1 MNKNVLDTDLSGK
14 VAVVTGGSRGIG
26 AATAKKLASLGAN
39 IAVIYAGNEAAA
51 NAVCEECRAHGVK
64 AEAFQCDVADF
75 AQTKETVALI
85 KEAFGT
91 VDILI
96 NCAGITRDK
105 LLAMMREDDFDAVIA
120 TNLKGTWNM
129 IRQCCGIFIRNK
141 GGSIVNVSSVV
152 GLTGNAGQSNYSASK
167 AGIIGLT
174 KSTAKEL
181 AAKNIR
187 CNAVAPGF
195 IATDMTKDL
204 GGEDSPWLKMIPL
217 ARAGEAEEVA
227 EAIVFLAD
235 AAYITGEVLRVDGGM
250 AM

>member
-1 MNKNVLDTDLSGK
+1 MIQGK
-14 VAVVTGGSRGIG
+14 TAIVTGGSRGIG

-64 AEAFQCDVADF
+64 AEAFPCDVADF

>member
-1 MNKNVLDTDLSGK
+1 MIQGK
-14 VAVVTGGSRGIG
+14 TAIVTGGSRGIG

-75 AQTKETVALI
+75 AQTKETVAII

>member
-1 MNKNVLDTDLSGK
+1 MIQGK
-14 VAVVTGGSRGIG
+14 TAIVTGGSRGIG

-75 AQTKETVALI
+75 AQIKETVALI

>member
-1 MNKNVLDTDLSGK
+1 MIQGK
-14 VAVVTGGSRGIG
+14 TAIVTGGSRGIG

-204 GGEDSPWLKMIPL
+204 GGEDSLWLKMIPL

-227 EAIVFLAD
+227 EAIAFLAD

>member
-1 MNKNVLDTDLSGK
+1 MIQGK
-14 VAVVTGGSRGIG
+14 TAIVTGGSRGIG

-204 GGEDSPWLKMIPL
+204 GGEDSLWLKMIPL

>member
-1 MNKNVLDTDLSGK
+1 MIQGK
-14 VAVVTGGSRGIG
+14 TAIITGGSRGIG

-39 IAVIYAGNEAAA
+39 VAVIYAGNEAAA
-51 NAVCEECRAHGVK
+51 QAVCEECRAHGVK
-64 AEAFQCDVADF
+64 AEAYQCDVADF

>member
-1 MNKNVLDTDLSGK
+1 MIQGK
-14 VAVVTGGSRGIG
+14 TAIVTGGSRGIG
-26 AATAKKLASLGAN
+26 AATAKKLASLGAD

-51 NAVCEECRAHGVK
+51 NAVCEECRAYGVK

-204 GGEDSPWLKMIPL
+204 GGEESPWLKMIPL

>member
-1 MNKNVLDTDLSGK
+1 MIQGK
-14 VAVVTGGSRGIG
+14 TAIVTGGSRGIG
-26 AATAKKLASLGAN
+26 AATVKKLASLGAN

-152 GLTGNAGQSNYSASK
+152 GLTGNVGQSNYSASK

>member
-1 MNKNVLDTDLSGK
+1 MIQGK
-14 VAVVTGGSRGIG
+14 TAIVTGGSRGIG

-217 ARAGEAEEVA
+217 TRAGEAEEVA

>member
-1 MNKNVLDTDLSGK
+1 MIQGK
-14 VAVVTGGSRGIG
+14 TAIVTGGSRGIG

-75 AQTKETVALI
+75 AQAKETVALI

-204 GGEDSPWLKMIPL
+204 GGEDSLWLKMIPL

>member
-1 MNKNVLDTDLSGK
+1 MIQGK
-14 VAVVTGGSRGIG
+14 TAIVTGGSRGIG

-64 AEAFQCDVADF
+64 AEAFRCDVADF

-204 GGEDSPWLKMIPL
+204 GGEDSLWLKMIPL

>member
-1 MNKNVLDTDLSGK
+1 MIQGK
-14 VAVVTGGSRGIG
+14 TAIVTGGSRGIG

-64 AEAFQCDVADF
+64 AQAFQCDVADF

>member
-1 MNKNVLDTDLSGK
+1 MIQGK
-14 VAVVTGGSRGIG
+14 TAIVTGGSRGIG
-26 AATAKKLASLGAN
+26 AATAKKLASLGAS

-64 AEAFQCDVADF
+64 AEAFQCDVVDF

>member
-1 MNKNVLDTDLSGK
+1 MIQGK
-14 VAVVTGGSRGIG
+14 TAIVTGGSRGIG

-204 GGEDSPWLKMIPL
+204 GGEDCPWLKMIPL

>member
-1 MNKNVLDTDLSGK
+1 MIQGK
-14 VAVVTGGSRGIG
+14 TAIVTGGSRGIG

-141 GGSIVNVSSVV
+141 GGSIVNASSVV

>member
-1 MNKNVLDTDLSGK
+1 MIQGK
-14 VAVVTGGSRGIG
+14 TAIVTGSSRGIG

>member
-1 MNKNVLDTDLSGK
+1 MIQGK
-14 VAVVTGGSRGIG
+14 TAIVTGGSRGIG

-204 GGEDSPWLKMIPL
+204 GGEDSPWLRMIPL

>member
-1 MNKNVLDTDLSGK
+1 MIQGK
-14 VAVVTGGSRGIG
+14 TAIVTGGSRGIG

-85 KEAFGT
+85 KEAFCT

>member
-1 MNKNVLDTDLSGK
+1 MIQGK
-14 VAVVTGGSRGIG
+14 TAIVTGGSRGIG

-204 GGEDSPWLKMIPL
+204 GGEDSLWLKMIPL
-217 ARAGEAEEVA
+217 GRAGEAEEVA

>member
-1 MNKNVLDTDLSGK
+1 MIQGK
-14 VAVVTGGSRGIG
+14 TAIVTGGSRGIG
-26 AATAKKLASLGAN
+26 AATAKKLASLGAD

-204 GGEDSPWLKMIPL
+204 GGEDSPWLKLIPL

>member
-1 MNKNVLDTDLSGK
+1 MIQGK
-14 VAVVTGGSRGIG
+14 TAIVTGGSRGIG
-26 AATAKKLASLGAN
+26 AATAKKLASLGAD

-91 VDILI
+91 VDILT

>member
-1 MNKNVLDTDLSGK
+1 MIQGK
-14 VAVVTGGSRGIG
+14 AAIVTGGSRGIG

>member
-1 MNKNVLDTDLSGK
+1 MIQGK
-14 VAVVTGGSRGIG
+14 TAIVTGGSRGIG

-181 AAKNIR
+181 AAKNSR
-187 CNAVAPGF
+187 CNALAPGF

-250 AM
+250 PM

>member
-1 MNKNVLDTDLSGK
+1 MIQGK
-14 VAVVTGGSRGIG
+14 TAIVTGGSRGIG

-39 IAVIYAGNEAAA
+39 IAAIYAGNEAAA

-105 LLAMMREDDFDAVIA
+105 LLAMMREEDFDAVIA

-129 IRQCCGIFIRNK
+129 IQQCSRLFIRQK

>member
-1 MNKNVLDTDLSGK
+1 MIQGK
-14 VAVVTGGSRGIG
+14 TAIVTGGSRGIG

-91 VDILI
+91 VDLLI

-204 GGEDSPWLKMIPL
+204 GGEDSLWLKMIPL

>member
-1 MNKNVLDTDLSGK
+1 MIQGK
-14 VAVVTGGSRGIG
+14 TAIVTGGSRGIG

-227 EAIVFLAD
+227 EAIVFLPD

>member
-1 MNKNVLDTDLSGK
+1 MIQGK
-14 VAVVTGGSRGIG
+14 TAIVTGGSRGIG

-85 KEAFGT
+85 KEAFAT

-105 LLAMMREDDFDAVIA
+105 LLAMMCEDDFDAVIA

>member
-1 MNKNVLDTDLSGK
+1 MIQGK
-14 VAVVTGGSRGIG
+14 TAIVTGGSRGIG

-129 IRQCCGIFIRNK
+129 IRQCCSIFIRNK

>member
-1 MNKNVLDTDLSGK
+1 MIQGK
-14 VAVVTGGSRGIG
+14 TAIVTGGSRGIG

-91 VDILI
+91 VDILV

-204 GGEDSPWLKMIPL
+204 GGEDGPWLKMIPL

-235 AAYITGEVLRVDGGM
+235 AAYITGEVLHVDGGM

>member
-1 MNKNVLDTDLSGK
+1 MIQGK
-14 VAVVTGGSRGIG
+14 TAIVTGGSRGIG

-75 AQTKETVALI
+75 TQTKETVALI

-204 GGEDSPWLKMIPL
+204 GGEDSPWLKLIPL

>member
-1 MNKNVLDTDLSGK
+1 MIQGK
-14 VAVVTGGSRGIG
+14 TALVTGGSRGIG

-204 GGEDSPWLKMIPL
+204 GGEDSLWLKMIPL

>member
-1 MNKNVLDTDLSGK
+1 MIQGK
-14 VAVVTGGSRGIG
+14 TAIVTGGSRGIG

-141 GGSIVNVSSVV
+141 GGSIINVSSVV

-204 GGEDSPWLKMIPL
+204 GGEDSLWLKMIPL
-217 ARAGEAEEVA
+217 GRTGEAEEVA

>member
-1 MNKNVLDTDLSGK
+1 MIQGK
-14 VAVVTGGSRGIG
+14 TAIVTGGSRGIG
-26 AATAKKLASLGAN
+26 AATVKKLASLGAN